1 MRLAVQG
8 IGVVGGFGSGVE
20 AFRQALLMGST
31 RPGVYPILHQGVPLE
46 LPAYRAD
53 TERLQDFV
61 PLRAL
66 RRVDR
71 FSRLG
76 MLGAYLALEDAGI
89 LSEGSQSRLG
99 VIIATGLG
107 PTGITFAF
115 EDTFIQAGDI
125 CASPTYF
132 ANSVHNSVAAN
143 ISLLLGATG
152 PNSTVSQFH
161 LSVPA
166 ALQTAWLWLAEG
178 RVDRVLFGAV
188 DELSELIA
196 YAFYRQHGIPATGA
210 MAPLA
215 TGTESAVIGEGAA
228 FFLLSRKEESREGYC
243 LLDQVDNGRHL
254 PSWSPEAERELL
266 VIGAD
271 GRRELGVGYAALA
284 AGASVGCFTSHY
296 GSSPATPAFD
306 LAAAALMLKNGLNFP
321 ASEVGGP
328 DFKAQVPAGG
338 TPLGT
343 SRISCLTLGEDD
355 GFGLIRLRQNQEAP
369 C

>member
-1 MRLAVQG
+1 MPIAVQG
-8 IGVVGGFGSGVE
+8 IGVVGGFGTGVAQFKE
-20 AFRQALLMGST
+20 ALLAGNT
-31 RPGVYPILHQGVPLE
+31 QAGRYPLVHAGVPLE
-46 LPAYRAD
+46 LPAFRAD

-76 MLGAYLALEDAGI
+76 MLGAYLALEDAGV
-89 LSEGSQSRLG
+89 LAEGPQARMG
-99 VIIATGLG
+99 VIIATGYG

-166 ALQTAWLWLAEG
+166 ALQTAWLWLEEG

-188 DELSELIA
+188 DELSELVA
-196 YAFYRQHGIPATGA
+196 YAFYRQHGIPATGV
-210 MAPLA
+210 MEPLA
-215 TGTESAVIGEGAA
+215 TGTESAMIGEGAA
-228 FFLLSRKEESREGYC
+228 FFLLSRKDETRSGYC
-243 LLDQVDNGRHL
+243 LLDRVDNGRHL
-254 PSWSPEAERELL
+254 QSWSPAAEAELL
-266 VIGAD
+266 VMGAD
-271 GRRELGVGYAALA
+271 GRRTQGAGYATWA
-284 AGASVGCFTSHY
+284 AGASVSCFTPHY
-296 GSSPATPAFD
+296 GSSPTTPAFD
-306 LAAAALMLKNGLNFP
+306 LAAAALMLQGGMVFP
-321 ASEVGGP
+321 TPAMDRC
-328 DFKAQVPAGG
+328 DFTPRVTAGG
-338 TPLGT
+338 TPLAT
-343 SRISCLTLGEDD
+343 NRITCLTLGEDD
-355 GFGLIRLRQNQEAP
+355 GFGLVRLQQG
-369 C
+369 